1 MLDLQNNRSPIRT
14 EPAFPAVSVA
24 IEHGKQS
31 SEGEA
36 GLMLEKVAEW
46 YIPSWQCS
54 PETNAHMRKNGGKL
68 IYWIN

>member
-1 MLDLQNNRSPIRT
+1 MLDLQNNRYPIRT
-14 EPAFPAVSVA
+14 EPPSPAVSVA

-46 YIPSWQCS
+46 YIYQAGNVLKRVR
-54 PETNAHMRKNGGKL
+54 T
-68 IYWIN
+68 